1 MTCRIA
7 KRVGAVL
14 KRTGKPI
21 VFRRI
26 VSTGGANPASNPVTG
41 VITVATGASVGAST
55 ITLNA
60 PAGNWTLEPGDSLT
74 IAGDAT
80 AYTVTSR
87 VLSASGKFSNVPVS
101 PALAAP
107 AMSGAVVSVT
117 WVNDYPCKAI
127 VGGFESRLVDGTAVK
142 VGDTRVMMQTSDSS
156 GRSIPKPTALDK
168 IIMDGV
174 TRSIVTAGVEYAGSD
189 PAVYDVQAR
198 G

>member
-41 VITVATGASVGAST
+41 AITVATAAGVGASAV
-55 ITLNA
+55 TLNA
-60 PAGNWTLEPGDSLT
+60 PAGNWFLE
-74 IAGDAT
+74 AGDVLAIG
-80 AYTVTSR
+80 ANTVTVAAR
-87 VLSASGKFSNVPVS
+87 TVSASGKFTAVPIT
-101 PALAAP
+101 PAL
-107 AMSGAVVSVT
+107 GADITGGQSVAVT
-117 WVNDYPCKAI
+117 WVNDFPCKAI
-127 VGGFESRLVDGTAVK
+127 VGSFEQRLIDGTTVK
-142 VGDTRVMMQTSDSS
+142 VGDTRVMMQTTDSS

-174 TRSIVTAGVEYAGSD
+174 TRSIVTAGVEYAGAD
-189 PAVYDVQAR
+189 PAVFDVQAR